1 MNGPP
6 LLEVSG
12 LTKTFPVKTGL
23 LQRRSGR
30 VHAVTDVSFE
40 LERGRT
46 IGIVGES
53 GSGKSTLAKCIVRLY
68 PPTAGRISFR
78 GEDIAHMTERRLRAH
93 VRARV
98 QMIFQDPYSSLN
110 PRHTLLSIVD
120 EPLRVHHRLSAEE
133 RGYRVDAVLERVG
146 LDPAFRTRRPHE
158 FSGGQRQRIAIARAL
173 VLNPDLLVA
182 DEPVSALDVS
192 IQAQIVTLMQDLQ
205 EELGLA
211 YIFIS
216 HDLGVVRAIADTVV
230 VLYLGRTMEVAPADR
245 LFTCYAHPY
254 TEALL
259 SAVPVVRTDDAERP
273 PRIILSGDQPDA
285 TNPPA
290 GCVFHT
296 RCPYARDRCRH
307 EAPALRPTADDTE
320 GHRLACHYPL
330 TGRTL

>member
-1 MNGPP
+1 MSAPR
-6 LLEVSG
+6 LLEVFG
-12 LTKTFPVKTGL
+12 LTKSFPVKTGL
-23 LQRRSGR
+23 LQRTKGR
-30 VHAVTDVSFE
+30 VHAVTDVSFG

-68 PPTAGRISFR
+68 PPTAGRISFQ
-78 GEDIAHMTERRLRAH
+78 GEDIAFMTERRLRAD

-120 EPLRVHHRLSAEE
+120 EPLRVHHRLSAVE
-133 RGYRVDAVLERVG
+133 RGYRVDTVLERVG
-146 LDPAFRTRRPHE
+146 LDPAFRRRRPHE

-216 HDLGVVRAIADTVV
+216 HDLSVVRAIADTVI
-230 VLYLGRTMEVAPADR
+230 VLYLGRIMEVAPADR
-245 LFTCYAHPY
+245 LFACFAHPY

-259 SAVPVVRTDDAERP
+259 SAVPVVRTDGTKGP

-285 TNPPA
+285 TDPPA

-296 RCPYARDRCRH
+296 RCPYARDRCRN
-307 EAPALRPTADDTE
+307 EVPAVRSLPDQDE
-320 GHRLACHYPL
+320 GHRLACHFPL
-330 TGRTL
+330 TGQS